1 MLARPIVLVSAMA
14 WSSAAAAS
22 NPKGKD
28 SSLNAAA
35 MAIAATAASGRV
47 DDTGTGYWCAKQQAR
62 GRSVRWWLVVYHAPE
77 YRCIR

>member
-22 NPKGKD
+22 NPQGKD

-35 MAIAATAASGRV
+35 MAIAATAANGRV
-47 DDTGTGYWCAKQQAR
+47 DDTQAR
-62 GRSVRWWLVVYHAPE
+62 GMSLRWWLVSTEPAAAQNVRTNFSSGP
-77 YRCIR
+77 R